1 MEWKYDAFDNPLV
14 SLILSKIFQN
24 NLSNNVNLIMIIIDR
39 VNISEYIRNIF
50 SKYYDLNQ
58 KKYIYLLKEA
68 LVKKNKNKLST
79 ISRREIIKGAG
90 AATATVLATP
100 YFFVK
105 AHAAS
110 DPKHMRMYNFDGNLG
125 DFYTKHWYGPFME
138 KFDVKMDF
146 IRLKGSRAPLEKVQA
161 QINAG
166 QPETDVLP
174 LHPDQVIFA
183 KRNDLMRNVTRSEIP
198 ESKNFYDQFFTEY
211 GPNLVLW
218 CYGLAYNTE
227 KVKPAP
233 TSWKILWDKQY
244 AGKVALNEGL
254 KDQTLQMVNLAF
266 KGSPYPV
273 DAETFKHLSDIRPGL
288 VSLWGS
294 GADAEQLFRN
304 DEIVMTPFWNGRVT
318 KLKKEGLPLEFATP
332 DEGFFVR
339 SSVYGIPKNARNPE
353 MALEWLN
360 WVMGKGPQKKMVE
373 FGYGTPN
380 KLVEHTPEEAKAVIV
395 ADPEVVKKA
404 VKEDFT
410 RILDNSASWTDMWT
424 KWKST

>member
-1 MEWKYDAFDNPLV
+1 ML
-14 SLILSKIFQN
+14 
-24 NLSNNVNLIMIIIDR
+24 IIDR
-39 VNISEYIRNIF
+39 HIISEYIKYIF
-50 SKYYDLNQ
+50 TKYYELNQ

-68 LVKKNKNKLST
+68 LVKKNKNKLS
-79 ISRREIIKGAG
+79 IINRREIIKGAG
-90 AATATVLATP
+90 ATAATFLATP

-105 AHAAS
+105 ANAAS

>member
-1 MEWKYDAFDNPLV
+1 MV
-14 SLILSKIFQN
+14 SLILSKIFKN

-50 SKYYDLNQ
+50 SKYYELNQ

>member
-1 MEWKYDAFDNPLV
+1 MV

-50 SKYYDLNQ
+50 SKYYELNQ

>member
-1 MEWKYDAFDNPLV
+1 MML
-14 SLILSKIFQN
+14 
-24 NLSNNVNLIMIIIDR
+24 IIDR
-39 VNISEYIRNIF
+39 HNISEYIRNIF
-50 SKYYDLNQ
+50 TKYYELNQ
-58 KKYIYLLKEA
+58 KKYTYLLKEA
-68 LVKKNKNKLST
+68 PVKKNKNKLST
-79 ISRREIIKGAG
+79 INRREIIKSAG
-90 AATATVLATP
+90 AATATFLATP

-105 AHAAS
+105 ANAAS

-183 KRNDLMRNVTRSEIP
+183 KRNDLMRTVTRSEIP
-198 ESKNFYDQFFTEY
+198 ESKNFYDQFFTDY

-266 KGSPYPV
+266 KGNPYPV
-273 DAETFKHLSDIRPGL
+273 DADTFKHLSDIRPGL

>member
-1 MEWKYDAFDNPLV
+1 ML
-14 SLILSKIFQN
+14 
-24 NLSNNVNLIMIIIDR
+24 IIDR

-50 SKYYDLNQ
+50 NKYYELNQ
-58 KKYIYLLKEA
+58 KKYTYLLKEA
-68 LVKKNKNKLST
+68 LVNKNKNKLST
-79 ISRREIIKGAG
+79 INRREIIKGAG

-110 DPKHMRMYNFDGNLG
+110 DPKRMRMYNFDGNLG

-183 KRNDLMRNVTRSEIP
+183 KRNDLMRTVTRSEIP

-233 TSWKILWDKQY
+233 TSWKVLWDKQY

-266 KGSPYPV
+266 KGNPYPV

-339 SSVYGIPKNARNPE
+339 SSVYGVPKNARNPE

-410 RILDNSASWTDMWT
+410 RILDKSASWTDMWT

>member
-1 MEWKYDAFDNPLV
+1 ML
-14 SLILSKIFQN
+14 
-24 NLSNNVNLIMIIIDR
+24 IIDR
-39 VNISEYIRNIF
+39 VDISEYIRNIF
-50 SKYYDLNQ
+50 SKYYELNQ
-58 KKYIYLLKEA
+58 KKYTYLLKEA
-68 LVKKNKNKLST
+68 LVKKNKNKLS
-79 ISRREIIKGAG
+79 IINRREIIKGAG
-90 AATATVLATP
+90 AVTATVLATP
-100 YFFVK
+100 HFFVK

-183 KRNDLMRNVTRSEIP
+183 KRNDLMRTVTRSEIP

-266 KGSPYPV
+266 KGNPYPV

-339 SSVYGIPKNARNPE
+339 SSVYGVPKNARNPE

-410 RILDNSASWTDMWT
+410 RILDKSASWTDMWT

>member
-1 MEWKYDAFDNPLV
+1 MV
-14 SLILSKIFQN
+14 SLILSKIFKN

-50 SKYYDLNQ
+50 SKYYELNQ

-183 KRNDLMRNVTRSEIP
+183 KRNDLMRTVTRSEIP

-339 SSVYGIPKNARNPE
+339 SSVYGVPKNARNPE

>member
-1 MEWKYDAFDNPLV
+1 ML
-14 SLILSKIFQN
+14 
-24 NLSNNVNLIMIIIDR
+24 IIDR
-39 VNISEYIRNIF
+39 HIISEYIKYIF
-50 SKYYDLNQ
+50 TKYYELNQ
-58 KKYIYLLKEA
+58 KKYTYLLKEA
-68 LVKKNKNKLST
+68 LVKKNKNKLS
-79 ISRREIIKGAG
+79 IINRREIIKGAG
-90 AATATVLATP
+90 ATAATFLATP

-105 AHAAS
+105 ANAAS

>member
-1 MEWKYDAFDNPLV
+1 ML
-14 SLILSKIFQN
+14 
-24 NLSNNVNLIMIIIDR
+24 IIDR
-39 VNISEYIRNIF
+39 HIISEYVTYIF
-50 SKYYDLNQ
+50 TKYYELNQ
-58 KKYIYLLKEA
+58 KKYTYLLKEA
-68 LVKKNKNKLST
+68 LVKKNKNKLS
-79 ISRREIIKGAG
+79 IINRREIIKGAG
-90 AATATVLATP
+90 ATAATFLATP

-105 AHAAS
+105 ANAAS

>member
-1 MEWKYDAFDNPLV
+1 
-14 SLILSKIFQN
+14 
-24 NLSNNVNLIMIIIDR
+24 MIIIDR

-50 SKYYDLNQ
+50 SKYYELNQ

-125 DFYTKHWYGPFME
+125 DFYKKHWYGPFME

>member
-1 MEWKYDAFDNPLV
+1 ML
-14 SLILSKIFQN
+14 
-24 NLSNNVNLIMIIIDR
+24 IIDR

-50 SKYYDLNQ
+50 SKYYELNQ
-58 KKYIYLLKEA
+58 KKYTYLLKEA

-79 ISRREIIKGAG
+79 INRREIIKGAG

-100 YFFVK
+100 HFFVK

-183 KRNDLMRNVTRSEIP
+183 KRNDLMRTVTRSEIP

-266 KGSPYPV
+266 KGNPYPV

-339 SSVYGIPKNARNPE
+339 SSVYGVPKNARNPE

>member
-1 MEWKYDAFDNPLV
+1 MML
-14 SLILSKIFQN
+14 
-24 NLSNNVNLIMIIIDR
+24 IIDR
-39 VNISEYIRNIF
+39 HNISEYIRNIF
-50 SKYYDLNQ
+50 TKYYELNQ
-58 KKYIYLLKEA
+58 KKYTYILKEA
-68 LVKKNKNKLST
+68 PVKKNKNKLST
-79 ISRREIIKGAG
+79 INRREIIKGAG
-90 AATATVLATP
+90 AATATFLATP

-183 KRNDLMRNVTRSEIP
+183 KRNDLMRTVTRSEIP
-198 ESKNFYDQFFTEY
+198 ESNNFYDQFFTDY

-218 CYGLAYNTE
+218 CYGSAYNTE

-266 KGSPYPV
+266 KGNPYPV

>member
-1 MEWKYDAFDNPLV
+1 
-14 SLILSKIFQN
+14 
-24 NLSNNVNLIMIIIDR
+24 MIIIDR

-50 SKYYDLNQ
+50 SKYYELNQ

-183 KRNDLMRNVTRSEIP
+183 KRNDLMRTVTRSEIP

>member
-1 MEWKYDAFDNPLV
+1 ML
-14 SLILSKIFQN
+14 
-24 NLSNNVNLIMIIIDR
+24 IIDR
-39 VNISEYIRNIF
+39 VNISEYIRNI
-50 SKYYDLNQ
+50 STKYYELNQ
-58 KKYIYLLKEA
+58 KKYTYLFKEA
-68 LVKKNKNKLST
+68 PVKKNKNKLST
-79 ISRREIIKGAG
+79 INRREIIKGAG

-100 YFFVK
+100 HFFVK

-183 KRNDLMRNVTRSEIP
+183 KRNDLMRTVTRSEIP
-198 ESKNFYDQFFTEY
+198 ESKNFYDQFFTDY

-266 KGSPYPV
+266 KGNPYPV

-339 SSVYGIPKNARNPE
+339 SSVYGVPRNARNPE

>member
-1 MEWKYDAFDNPLV
+1 
-14 SLILSKIFQN
+14 
-24 NLSNNVNLIMIIIDR
+24 MIIIDR

-50 SKYYDLNQ
+50 SKYYELNQ

-410 RILDNSASWTDMWT
+410 RILDKSASWTDMWT

>member
-1 MEWKYDAFDNPLV
+1 ML
-14 SLILSKIFQN
+14 
-24 NLSNNVNLIMIIIDR
+24 IIDR
-39 VNISEYIRNIF
+39 HNISEYIRNI
-50 SKYYDLNQ
+50 STKYYELNQ
-58 KKYIYLLKEA
+58 KKYTYLFKEA
-68 LVKKNKNKLST
+68 PVKKNKNKLST
-79 ISRREIIKGAG
+79 INRREIIKGAG

-100 YFFVK
+100 HFFVK

-183 KRNDLMRNVTRSEIP
+183 KRNDLMRTVTRSEIP

-266 KGSPYPV
+266 KGNPYPV

-339 SSVYGIPKNARNPE
+339 SSVYGVPRNARNPE

>member
-1 MEWKYDAFDNPLV
+1 ML
-14 SLILSKIFQN
+14 
-24 NLSNNVNLIMIIIDR
+24 IIDR

-50 SKYYDLNQ
+50 SKYYELNQ
-58 KKYIYLLKEA
+58 KKYTYLLKEA
-68 LVKKNKNKLST
+68 LVKKNKNKLS
-79 ISRREIIKGAG
+79 IINRREIIKGAG
-90 AATATVLATP
+90 AVTATVLATP
-100 YFFVK
+100 HFFVK

-110 DPKHMRMYNFDGNLG
+110 DPKRMRMYNFDGNLG

-183 KRNDLMRNVTRSEIP
+183 KRNDLMRTVTRSEIP

-233 TSWKILWDKQY
+233 TSWKVLWDKQY

-266 KGSPYPV
+266 KGNPYPV
-273 DAETFKHLSDIRPGL
+273 DSETFKHLSDIRPGL

-339 SSVYGIPKNARNPE
+339 SSVYGVPKNARNPE

-410 RILDNSASWTDMWT
+410 RILDKSASWTDMWT

>member
-1 MEWKYDAFDNPLV
+1 ML
-14 SLILSKIFQN
+14 
-24 NLSNNVNLIMIIIDR
+24 IIDR
-39 VNISEYIRNIF
+39 HNISEYIRNIF
-50 SKYYDLNQ
+50 TKYYELNQ
-58 KKYIYLLKEA
+58 KKYTYLLKEA
-68 LVKKNKNKLST
+68 PVKKNKNKLST

-183 KRNDLMRNVTRSEIP
+183 KRNDLMRTVTRSEIP
-198 ESKNFYDQFFTEY
+198 ESNNFYDQFFTDY

-266 KGSPYPV
+266 KGNPYPV

-304 DEIVMTPFWNGRVT
+304 EEIVMTPFWNGRVT

-410 RILDNSASWTDMWT
+410 RILDNSASWTDICLLYT
-424 KWKST
+424 SDAADE

>member
-1 MEWKYDAFDNPLV
+1 
-14 SLILSKIFQN
+14 
-24 NLSNNVNLIMIIIDR
+24 MIIIDR

-50 SKYYDLNQ
+50 SKYYELNQ

-79 ISRREIIKGAG
+79 ISRREMIKGAG

-183 KRNDLMRNVTRSEIP
+183 KRNDLMRTVTRSEIP

>member
-1 MEWKYDAFDNPLV
+1 MLRTE
-14 SLILSKIFQN
+14 SK
-24 NLSNNVNLIMIIIDR
+24 
-39 VNISEYIRNIF
+39 E
-50 SKYYDLNQ
+50 K
-58 KKYIYLLKEA
+58 YLLKEA
-68 LVKKNKNKLST
+68 LVKKNKTKLS
-79 ISRREIIKGAG
+79 IINRREIIRGAG
-90 AATATVLATP
+90 AATAAVLATP
-100 YFFVK
+100 HFFVK

-125 DFYTKHWYGPFME
+125 DFYTKHWYGPFIE

-183 KRNDLMRNVTRSEIP
+183 KRNDLMRTVTRSEIP
-198 ESKNFYDQFFTEY
+198 ESKNFYDQFFTDY

-304 DEIVMTPFWNGRVT
+304 EEIVMTPFWNGRVT
-318 KLKKEGLPLEFATP
+318 KLKKEGIPLEFATP

-339 SSVYGIPKNARNPE
+339 SSVYGVPKNARNPE

-410 RILDNSASWTDMWT
+410 RILDNSATWTDMWT
-424 KWKST
+424 KWKSS

>member
-1 MEWKYDAFDNPLV
+1 ML
-14 SLILSKIFQN
+14 
-24 NLSNNVNLIMIIIDR
+24 IIDR

-50 SKYYDLNQ
+50 SKYYELNQ
-58 KKYIYLLKEA
+58 KKYTYLLKEA
-68 LVKKNKNKLST
+68 LVNKNKNKLST
-79 ISRREIIKGAG
+79 INRREIIKGAG

-110 DPKHMRMYNFDGNLG
+110 DPKRMRMYNFDGNLG

-183 KRNDLMRNVTRSEIP
+183 KRNDLMRTVTRSEIP

-233 TSWKILWDKQY
+233 TSWKVLWDKQY

-266 KGSPYPV
+266 KGNPYPV

-339 SSVYGIPKNARNPE
+339 SSVYGVPKNARNPE

-410 RILDNSASWTDMWT
+410 RILDKSASWTDMWT

>member
-1 MEWKYDAFDNPLV
+1 NPLV

-50 SKYYDLNQ
+50 SKYYELNQ

>member
-1 MEWKYDAFDNPLV
+1 ML
-14 SLILSKIFQN
+14 
-24 NLSNNVNLIMIIIDR
+24 IIDR

-50 SKYYDLNQ
+50 SKYYELNQ
-58 KKYIYLLKEA
+58 KKYTYLLKEA
-68 LVKKNKNKLST
+68 LVKKNKNKLTT
-79 ISRREIIKGAG
+79 INRREIIKGAG

-100 YFFVK
+100 HFFVK

-183 KRNDLMRNVTRSEIP
+183 KRNDLMRTVTRSEIP

-266 KGSPYPV
+266 KGNPYPV

-339 SSVYGIPKNARNPE
+339 SSVYGVPRNARNPE

>member
-1 MEWKYDAFDNPLV
+1 
-14 SLILSKIFQN
+14 
-24 NLSNNVNLIMIIIDR
+24 
-39 VNISEYIRNIF
+39 
-50 SKYYDLNQ
+50 
-58 KKYIYLLKEA
+58 
-68 LVKKNKNKLST
+68 
-79 ISRREIIKGAG
+79 
-90 AATATVLATP
+90 
-100 YFFVK
+100 
-105 AHAAS
+105 
-110 DPKHMRMYNFDGNLG
+110 
-125 DFYTKHWYGPFME
+125 
-138 KFDVKMDF
+138 
-146 IRLKGSRAPLEKVQA
+146 
-161 QINAG
+161 
-166 QPETDVLP
+166 
-174 LHPDQVIFA
+174 
-183 KRNDLMRNVTRSEIP
+183 
-198 ESKNFYDQFFTEY
+198 
-211 GPNLVLW
+211 
-218 CYGLAYNTE
+218 
-227 KVKPAP
+227 
-233 TSWKILWDKQY
+233 
-244 AGKVALNEGL
+244 
-254 KDQTLQMVNLAF
+254 MVNLAF

>member
-1 MEWKYDAFDNPLV
+1 MLRTE
-14 SLILSKIFQN
+14 SK
-24 NLSNNVNLIMIIIDR
+24 
-39 VNISEYIRNIF
+39 E
-50 SKYYDLNQ
+50 K
-58 KKYIYLLKEA
+58 YLLKEA
-68 LVKKNKNKLST
+68 LVKKNKNKFS
-79 ISRREIIKGAG
+79 IINRREIIRGAG
-90 AATATVLATP
+90 AATAAVLATP
-100 YFFVK
+100 HFFVK

-125 DFYTKHWYGPFME
+125 DFYTKHWYGPFIE

-183 KRNDLMRNVTRSEIP
+183 KRNDLMRTVTRSEIP
-198 ESKNFYDQFFTEY
+198 ESKNFYDQFFTDY

-304 DEIVMTPFWNGRVT
+304 EEIVMTPFWNGRVT
-318 KLKKEGLPLEFATP
+318 KLKKEGIPLEFATP

-339 SSVYGIPKNARNPE
+339 SSVYGVPKNARNPE

-410 RILDNSASWTDMWT
+410 RILDNSATWTDMWT
-424 KWKST
+424 KWKSS

>member
-1 MEWKYDAFDNPLV
+1 
-14 SLILSKIFQN
+14 
-24 NLSNNVNLIMIIIDR
+24 MIIIDR

-50 SKYYDLNQ
+50 SKYYELNQ

-183 KRNDLMRNVTRSEIP
+183 KRNDLMRTVTRSEIP

-233 TSWKILWDKQY
+233 TSWKILWDKEY

>member
-1 MEWKYDAFDNPLV
+1 ML
-14 SLILSKIFQN
+14 
-24 NLSNNVNLIMIIIDR
+24 IIDR
-39 VNISEYIRNIF
+39 HIMSEYIKYIF
-50 SKYYDLNQ
+50 TKYYELNQ
-58 KKYIYLLKEA
+58 KKYTYLLKEA
-68 LVKKNKNKLST
+68 LVKKNKNKLS
-79 ISRREIIKGAG
+79 IINRREIIKGAG
-90 AATATVLATP
+90 ATAATFLATP

-105 AHAAS
+105 ANAAS

>member
-1 MEWKYDAFDNPLV
+1 
-14 SLILSKIFQN
+14 
-24 NLSNNVNLIMIIIDR
+24 MIIIDR

-50 SKYYDLNQ
+50 SKYYELNQ

-90 AATATVLATP
+90 AATAAVLATP

>member
-1 MEWKYDAFDNPLV
+1 ML
-14 SLILSKIFQN
+14 
-24 NLSNNVNLIMIIIDR
+24 IIDR
-39 VNISEYIRNIF
+39 HIVSEYIKYIF
-50 SKYYDLNQ
+50 TKYYELNQ
-58 KKYIYLLKEA
+58 KKYTYLLKEA
-68 LVKKNKNKLST
+68 LVKKNKNKLS
-79 ISRREIIKGAG
+79 IINRREIIKGAG
-90 AATATVLATP
+90 ATAATFLATP

-105 AHAAS
+105 ANAAS

>member
-1 MEWKYDAFDNPLV
+1 MV
-14 SLILSKIFQN
+14 SLILSKIFKN

-50 SKYYDLNQ
+50 SKYYELNQ

-79 ISRREIIKGAG
+79 ISRREMIKGAG

>member
-1 MEWKYDAFDNPLV
+1 ML
-14 SLILSKIFQN
+14 
-24 NLSNNVNLIMIIIDR
+24 IIDR
-39 VNISEYIRNIF
+39 HIISEYVTYIF
-50 SKYYDLNQ
+50 TKYYELNQ
-58 KKYIYLLKEA
+58 KKYTYLLKEA
-68 LVKKNKNKLST
+68 LVKKNKNKLS
-79 ISRREIIKGAG
+79 IINRREIIKGAG
-90 AATATVLATP
+90 ATAATFLATP

-105 AHAAS
+105 ANAAS

-266 KGSPYPV
+266 KGRPYPV

>member
-1 MEWKYDAFDNPLV
+1 MLRTE
-14 SLILSKIFQN
+14 SK
-24 NLSNNVNLIMIIIDR
+24 
-39 VNISEYIRNIF
+39 E
-50 SKYYDLNQ
+50 K
-58 KKYIYLLKEA
+58 YLLKEA
-68 LVKKNKNKLST
+68 LVKKNKNKFS
-79 ISRREIIKGAG
+79 IINRREIIKGAG
-90 AATATVLATP
+90 AATAAVLATP
-100 YFFVK
+100 HFFVK

-125 DFYTKHWYGPFME
+125 DFYTKHWYGPFIE

-183 KRNDLMRNVTRSEIP
+183 KRNDLMRTVTRSEIP
-198 ESKNFYDQFFTEY
+198 ESKNFYDQFFTDY

-304 DEIVMTPFWNGRVT
+304 EEIVMTPFWNGRVT
-318 KLKKEGLPLEFATP
+318 KLKKEGIPLEFATP

-339 SSVYGIPKNARNPE
+339 SSVYGVPKNARNPE

-424 KWKST
+424 KWKSTLLNLNLVDHFF

>member
-1 MEWKYDAFDNPLV
+1 
-14 SLILSKIFQN
+14 
-24 NLSNNVNLIMIIIDR
+24 MIIIDR
-39 VNISEYIRNIF
+39 VNISEYIGNIF
-50 SKYYDLNQ
+50 SKYYELNQ